1 MRGVTPRRGR
11 TRLAQQRPRPLRIRQ
26 PGVDGSRA
34 SQEKP
39 GDGSGRGEGVWHKI
53 KGFSADHPLVAFV
66 GALGALVTIAATG
79 FGLYFE
85 LVPDARPEK
94 ESQAD
99 LATVSIA
106 VDEIERINAETGMGD
121 DPSNAPRGKTTVDAP
136 VIDVLLHNSGD
147 SMAYITKISLRFRA
161 AVSLARCLQVGG
173 GETTYVQYDIDVPLD
188 TVAGG
193 TVSRPARYHVEPGK
207 DGRITLS
214 IGQKD
219 RTDPW
224 LYEFDVVLQQG
235 DGGPEI
241 TIPNVAITNSDAD
254 WETYILTKANEAK
267 GQSGKG
273 SQREP
278 DRCNQTLA
286 DDVEE
291 IQKRATHS
299 APEFSK
305 SIFPDELREILEFH
319 GHGGP

>member
-1 MRGVTPRRGR
+1 MAVVGV
-11 TRLAQQRPRPLRIRQ
+11 
-26 PGVDGSRA
+26 
-34 SQEKP
+34 
-39 GDGSGRGEGVWHKI
+39 
-53 KGFSADHPLVAFV
+53 
-66 GALGALVTIAATG
+66 LGALVTIAATG
-79 FGLYFE
+79 FGLFFE

-99 LATVSIA
+99 LAMVSVA
-106 VDEIERINAETGMGD
+106 VDEIERINAETGMAD

-161 AVSLARCLQVGG
+161 AVSLMRCLQVGG
-173 GETTYVQYDIDVPLD
+173 GETTYVPYGINVPPD
-188 TVAGG
+188 TVAGD
-193 TVSRPARYHVEPGK
+193 TVSRPVRYHVEPGK

-219 RTDPW
+219 RTEPW

-241 TIPNVAITNSDAD
+241 TIPNVAITNSNAD
-254 WETYILTKANEAK
+254 WETYVLTQVNESM
-267 GQSGKG
+267 GQAGGRPEGEHS
-273 SQREP
+273 RC
-278 DRCNQTLA
+278 DRTLA

-291 IQKRATHS
+291 IQKHATHS

-305 SIFPDELREILEFH
+305 SLFPDELREILEFH